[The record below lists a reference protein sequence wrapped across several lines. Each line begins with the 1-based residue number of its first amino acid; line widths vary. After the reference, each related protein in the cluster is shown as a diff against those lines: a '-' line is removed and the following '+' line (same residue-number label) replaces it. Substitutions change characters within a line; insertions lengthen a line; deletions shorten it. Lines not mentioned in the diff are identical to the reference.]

1 MSWFFT
7 SGGRKSGIDDLMQ
20 SRNRDKNIENKLM
33 DTKEGRKVDKLGD
46 WDVHIY
52 TADR

>member
-1 MSWFFT
+1 MSRFFT
-7 SGGRKSGIDDLMQ
+7 SGGQENGIDDLMQ
-20 SRNRDKNIENKLM
+20 SKNRDKDIENKLM
-33 DTKEGRKVDKLGD
+33 DTKEGRKVDELED